1 MSSVG
6 GCQGGKG
13 QVLAALWP
21 RGPGGRSSRT
31 HIPWGECRAGTGLPA
46 EDTSPCDH
54 PRSMDALSRLQ
65 QRWMRAYSPRRSM
78 RHPRGPAAVS
88 CLSSVPD
95 HRPASE
101 PALVAELVPSSVQCE
116 LGGASICYLAW

>member
-6 GCQGGKG
+6 GCQPCGPVG
-13 QVLAALWP
+13 QAVAAAGRTFPGESAGLELAYLP
-21 RGPGGRSSRT
+21 RTPHLVIIRGAWMPFPGSSSS
-31 HIPWGECRAGTGLPA
+31 GV
-46 EDTSPCDH
+46 
-54 PRSMDALSRLQ
+54 
-65 QRWMRAYSPRRSM
+65 RAYSPRRSM